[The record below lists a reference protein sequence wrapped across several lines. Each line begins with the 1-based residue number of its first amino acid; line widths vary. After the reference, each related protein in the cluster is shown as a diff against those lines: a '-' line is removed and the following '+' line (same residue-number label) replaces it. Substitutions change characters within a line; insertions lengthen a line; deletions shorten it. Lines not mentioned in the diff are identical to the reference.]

1 MHMKR
6 VSGRRNQP
14 HFDQKELSMEAVR
27 SRVLK
32 HLVSDESDRWR
43 TLSSKSC
50 DDRAGS
56 GQSGECCESTFI
68 QSRSTTRESE
78 NENLASECESE
89 AQCMFKILD
98 LELIP
103 LIDAFL

>member
-1 MHMKR
+1 MHIKC
-6 VSGRRNQP
+6 VSRWRNQP
-14 HFDQKELSMEAVR
+14 HVDQKESSMGEVR

-89 AQCMFKILD
+89 AQCMLKILD
-98 LELIP
+98 L
-103 LIDAFL
+103 D